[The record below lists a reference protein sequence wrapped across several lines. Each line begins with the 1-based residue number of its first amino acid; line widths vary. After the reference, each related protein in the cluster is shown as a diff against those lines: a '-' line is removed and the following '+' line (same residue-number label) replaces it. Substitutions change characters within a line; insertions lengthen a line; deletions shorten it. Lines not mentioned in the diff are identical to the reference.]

1 MCLTVT
7 LPIFVI
13 LQKQDLLEKFDGF
26 FFNYLGNESGRK
38 VASCVIVKG
47 H

>member
-13 LQKQDLLEKFDGF
+13 LQKQDLFEKFDGF
-26 FFNYLGNESGRK
+26 FFKTILATRVDVNLLT
-38 VASCVIVKG
+38 VL
-47 H
+47 